1 MLPLVQLR
9 TFSVDTMCVNK
20 SEVTIFIIKTFLCL
34 TNNFLGFKVCF
45 KLLIIHYFS
54 FWCQVEIFQTDT
66 LKENIMFT
74 PRKEEKSVLKYM
86 IFLKSL
92 EKV

>member
-1 MLPLVQLR
+1 M
-9 TFSVDTMCVNK
+9 
-20 SEVTIFIIKTFLCL
+20 
-34 TNNFLGFKVCF
+34 
-45 KLLIIHYFS
+45 IIHYVS
-54 FWCQVEIFQTDT
+54 FCCQVEIFQTDT